1 MLKKSFLVSVIPSTV
16 SLFPFLSPPASFS
29 FSLQRLRDSG
39 CWLEQKHRHISW
51 PVWVTVE
58 ITLLHMDQHTQAVC
72 ALFPSDTIL
81 WPLIT
86 LDMTVISWLYSQSR
100 ALSATFRSP
109 LFFFQ
114 LCLTAWGMTNSLWLT
129 AGLVQLRFVK
139 LLPEEAALF
148 SWERAQQDEISRDVY
163 CDQQLFPM
171 QDPCED
177 EINKMSVSE
186 HGSTYMTSGS
196 QMFSIFQ

>member
-1 MLKKSFLVSVIPSTV
+1 MLTGTKAQTHLLTCLGDRGNHPAAHGPAHPGCLCSPS
-16 SLFPFLSPPASFS
+16 
-29 FSLQRLRDSG
+29 
-39 CWLEQKHRHISW
+39 
-51 PVWVTVE
+51 
-58 ITLLHMDQHTQAVC
+58 
-72 ALFPSDTIL
+72 IL

-148 SWERAQQDEISRDVY
+148 SWERAQQDEISRGVY

-177 EINKMSVSE
+177 EMNKMSVSE